1 VVSVPQH
8 DLDRARRVAATVV
21 DPELPMLSLDDLGV
35 LRDVAE
41 EDGRVVV
48 TVTPTHL
55 GCPAFSMIKTDLA
68 RALAAAGFG
77 DVEVRTALSPAW
89 STDWISDRGRN
100 ALAEHGVG
108 PPAPAGAVTLR
119 LMVRAVAEC
128 PRCGAPAEQLSAYGA
143 APCLSLQRCT
153 ACGEPFEA
161 MKPV

>member
-1 VVSVPQH
+1 MRRVE
-8 DLDRARRVAATVV
+8 LERARDVAAQVV

-35 LRDVAE
+35 LRDVTE

-55 GCPAFSMIKTDLA
+55 GCPAFSMIRSDL
-68 RALAAAGFG
+68 RDALVSAGYD
-77 DVEVRTALSPAW
+77 DVEVRTVLSPAW
-89 STDWISDRGRN
+89 STDWISDRGRA

-108 PPAPAGAVTLR
+108 PPAPAGPVTLP
-119 LMVRAVAEC
+119 LMVRVEARC
-128 PRCGAPAEQLSAYGA
+128 PRCGAAADEVSAYGA

-161 MKPV
+161 MKAL